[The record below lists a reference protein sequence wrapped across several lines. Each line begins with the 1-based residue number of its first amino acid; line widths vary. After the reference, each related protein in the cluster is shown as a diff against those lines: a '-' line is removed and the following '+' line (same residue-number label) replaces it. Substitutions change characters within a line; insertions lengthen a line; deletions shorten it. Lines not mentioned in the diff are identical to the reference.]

1 MNTNDV
7 AKEALIW
14 IEYDYI
20 FKYISKVCM
29 ILNNDEANIIYDI
42 YVNGDM

>member
-1 MNTNDV
+1 MLKDKKIIFPYISTHVIDAHSAMNTNDV

-20 FKYISKVCM
+20 F
-29 ILNNDEANIIYDI
+29 
-42 YVNGDM
+42 